1 MSKEI
6 YFNNLVYKNEFELL
20 QKIIRIYSIVMLEDD
35 LENHEERVLVF
46 YFKYGYSPDT
56 KEKIKQSLGIT
67 AHYLN
72 TINYHL
78 DNKGYLRKDENNK
91 QKKHL
96 TEGLQKMRDAF
107 LKDGSNFY
115 LLKLVK
121 GDGKK

>member
-6 YFNNLVYKNEFELL
+6 YFNQLKYKNEIELL
-20 QKIIRIYSIVMLEDD
+20 QKIIRIYSIIKLNDD
-35 LENHEERVLVF
+35 LENHEENVLMF
-46 YFKYGYSPDT
+46 YFKYGYSQET
-56 KEKIKQSLGIT
+56 KQKIRDSLGIT

-96 TEGLQKMRDAF
+96 VDDLKKLREAF
-107 LKDGSNFY
+107 LERGVEVYAIGVKKDEE
-115 LLKLVK
+115 K
-121 GDGKK
+121 